1 MGNDIKSLITD
12 YDRNIIKDQDI
23 KVKIDLA

>member
-1 MGNDIKSLITD
+1 MGNDTKSLITD